1 MSSLLEKD
9 QAHQIIDRLPANAT
23 WEDLIHEI
31 YVRSAVERGL
41 EDSRAERVMEVR
53 ELRKQYGLP
62 E

>member
-31 YVRSAVERGL
+31 YVRSAIERGMD
-41 EDSRAERVMEVR
+41 DSQSGRVMEVR